1 MRKITSFNEYR
12 KMVSTGE
19 LTFRDVL
26 GGTDSQDGMAII
38 RKIAKNYDKIIEDGT
53 IGNVHEKELDMIKAM
68 FYLIHKFG
76 KACPEYQDI
85 ETEAIFY
92 AMLTCAVEV

>member
-19 LTFRDVL
+19 LTFMDVL
-26 GGTDSQDGMAII
+26 GGTEAQDGMAII

-53 IGNVHEKELDMIKAM
+53 IGNVHELELKMVKAM
-68 FYLIHKFG
+68 FCLIHEFG
-76 KACPEYQDI
+76 KQCPEHQDI